1 MNTLFIIVRWAAFI
15 PAALVAYVIGAW
27 AVFFGV
33 SRAKPEAAAAVR
45 YAPDFAGHII
55 FGPLIVFIWFSVAMA
70 MSVYA
75 GISIA
80 PSRKKIAASILG
92 LIAIVFVGLAI
103 AGLTLPPDQHLLTGQ
118 M

>member
-45 YAPDFAGHII
+45 YAPD
-55 FGPLIVFIWFSVAMA
+55 
-70 MSVYA
+70 
-75 GISIA
+75 
-80 PSRKKIAASILG
+80 
-92 LIAIVFVGLAI
+92 
-103 AGLTLPPDQHLLTGQ
+103 QHLLTGQ
-118 M
+118 MWFQTSTELVGMIAGCFGGVGIAYETVAFEDEGTGDERGM